1 MHMNTCILTA
11 GPCLF
16 IEMNVMNVIYSLS
29 RCVRPVIPASMEA
42 TTATRTPAVT
52 TWGTLP
58 IPCTA
63 ASANRAMLATATSAE
78 RTQIWMDG
86 PMLTWFVW
94 RMLPTTAKRYGAL
107 KQQGSSYILVC
118 LL

>member
-1 MHMNTCILTA
+1 
-11 GPCLF
+11 
-16 IEMNVMNVIYSLS
+16 MNVIYSLS
-29 RCVRPVIPASMEA
+29 RCVLPVIPASMEA
-42 TTATRTPAVT
+42 MTATRTPAVT

-63 ASANRAMLATATSAE
+63 ASANQATLATAISAE

-86 PMLTWFVW
+86 PTLTWFVW
-94 RMLPTTAKRYGAL
+94 RTLPTTAKRYGAL
-107 KQQGSSYILVC
+107 KQQGSNYILDY